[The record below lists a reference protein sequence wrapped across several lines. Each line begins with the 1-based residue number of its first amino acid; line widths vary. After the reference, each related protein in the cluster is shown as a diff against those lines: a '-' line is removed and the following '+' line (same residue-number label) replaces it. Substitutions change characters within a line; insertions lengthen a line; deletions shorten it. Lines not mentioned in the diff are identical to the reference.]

1 MYGPMTLSPE
11 LVGKGQTAEKNAM
24 KAGAGTSLT
33 TKSSKLHWRNGPDGS
48 SSLLRRISMR
58 TAMLSELHRRH
69 MTHADVPA
77 LHHVNSERDQKKV
90 AW

>member
-11 LVGKGQTAEKNAM
+11 LVGKGQIAEKNAM
-24 KAGAGTSLT
+24 KAGSGTSLA